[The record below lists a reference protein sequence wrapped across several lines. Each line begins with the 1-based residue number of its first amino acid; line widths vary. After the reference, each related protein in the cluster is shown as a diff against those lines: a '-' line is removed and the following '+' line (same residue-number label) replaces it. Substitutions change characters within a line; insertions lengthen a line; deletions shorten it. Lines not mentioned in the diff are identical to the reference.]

1 MRTFRAHL
9 LARLTDLI
17 EIYRWTAVW
26 LTVHTGMVVIAPPI
40 DRVQKVSRIVGFGL
54 KLQKEIHKP
63 SNQKIFNM
71 ELEKLKS
78 SLYSL
83 KHCHPLSVFIHFDH
97 VSKAPCS
104 VYTHNAQRDE
114 SRQHK
119 NKVKR
124 VSPHD
129 SLKSSLALQNQQMQ
143 AKKKSSVTTEKG
155 QK

>member
-1 MRTFRAHL
+1 
-9 LARLTDLI
+9 
-17 EIYRWTAVW
+17 
-26 LTVHTGMVVIAPPI
+26 
-40 DRVQKVSRIVGFGL
+40 
-54 KLQKEIHKP
+54 
-63 SNQKIFNM
+63 M

-143 AKKKSSVTTEKG
+143 AKKKNHQLQLRKDKNKNTRLG
-155 QK
+155 